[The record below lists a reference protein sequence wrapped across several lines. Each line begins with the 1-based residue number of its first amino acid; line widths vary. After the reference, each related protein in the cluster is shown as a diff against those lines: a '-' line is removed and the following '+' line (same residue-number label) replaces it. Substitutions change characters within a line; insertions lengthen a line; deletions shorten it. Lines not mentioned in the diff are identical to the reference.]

1 MAERSPGAVV
11 TRSFRGAARGANLI
25 DLRVLDANGMS
36 NDSVIISAL
45 EQAVKLK
52 ARYNITVINL
62 SVGRPILESA
72 NLDPLCKAVAAAWR
86 LARFPPDAGRG
97 RWLLAAFITELM
109 VGAAK
114 SSGMIHTAVT
124 IKINCHLRSFYGLF
138 PKPCPL
144 RGQA

>member
-11 TRSFRGAARGANLI
+11 TRSFRGAAPGANLI

-52 ARYNITVINL
+52 ARYNIKVINL

-86 LARFPPDAGRG
+86 QGIVVVVAAGNLG
-97 RWLLAAFITELM
+97 RNGYATITSPGNSPM
-109 VGAAK
+109 
-114 SSGMIHTAVT
+114 
-124 IKINCHLRSFYGLF
+124 
-138 PKPCPL
+138 
-144 RGQA
+144 

>member
-11 TRSFRGAARGANLI
+11 TRSFRGTAPGANLI

-52 ARYNITVINL
+52 ARYNIKVINL
-62 SVGRPILESA
+62 SVGRPIPESA

-86 LARFPPDAGRG
+86 QGIVVVVAAGNLG
-97 RWLLAAFITELM
+97 RNGYATITSPGNSPM
-109 VGAAK
+109 
-114 SSGMIHTAVT
+114 
-124 IKINCHLRSFYGLF
+124 
-138 PKPCPL
+138 
-144 RGQA
+144 